1 MQRHCSNRAFTG
13 SGSITSSTTGRRSGS
28 RVPGMCQIPAG
39 QCCHYPTP
47 DASERFAN
55 PIGQLTPMAMCGFGP
70 HPVGGICNK
79 SDLLRTY
86 FESNCFAELHD
97 KVFPARPHSRR
108 AKVHETEFGYYSRL
122 VTGDYFKYYLG
133 RDEFPSNDSDR
144 DLKICNISL

>member
-1 MQRHCSNRAFTG
+1 
-13 SGSITSSTTGRRSGS
+13 
-28 RVPGMCQIPAG
+28 
-39 QCCHYPTP
+39 
-47 DASERFAN
+47 
-55 PIGQLTPMAMCGFGP
+55 MAMCGFGP

-133 RDEFPSNDSDR
+133 RDEFPRNDSER